1 MKNIYSFYFY
11 DPLMTQL
18 GHVDRNFMKF
28 YAILCNF
35 TTKKAL
41 LQAYITNGADDGISM
56 YPYVK
61 LFKTHYN
68 CIKANII
75 IQDFIRN

>member
-1 MKNIYSFYFY
+1 MIHRLYFQFEHV
-11 DPLMTQL
+11 TQL

-41 LQAYITNGADDGISM
+41 LKAYVTDGADDGISR

-61 LFKTHYN
+61 VLKTLYN
-68 CIKANII
+68 CI
-75 IQDFIRN
+75 

>member
-1 MKNIYSFYFY
+1 MPNLKTRIINRNNLFQSILY
-11 DPLMTQL
+11 DPYVTQL
-18 GHVDRNFMKF
+18 GHVDRNFIKF

-41 LQAYITNGADDGISM
+41 LYAYVTYGSDDGISI

-61 LFKTHYN
+61 LLKTHYN
-68 CIKANII
+68 CI
-75 IQDFIRN
+75 

>member
-1 MKNIYSFYFY
+1 MYSSRVY
-11 DPLMTQL
+11 DPSVTQL

-41 LQAYITNGADDGISM
+41 FRAYITNGADDEISIH
-56 YPYVK
+56 PYVK
-61 LFKTHYN
+61 LLKTHYN
-68 CIKANII
+68 CI
-75 IQDFIRN
+75 

>member
-41 LQAYITNGADDGISM
+41 LQAYITNGADDGISINS
-56 YPYVK
+56 YVK
-61 LFKTHYN
+61 LLKTLYT
-68 CIKANII
+68 CIKANNI
-75 IQDFIRN
+75 IQDYVRN